1 MIKFPGIR
9 KMCVTACAAVMLLTY
24 VACDTTDDERIPAYP
39 VQIMLNNTGL
49 WHTYGVAGF
58 GESREFI
65 RQNRVPS
72 NFQFLESTYT
82 GYGGV
87 LLIMGMN
94 PFSAGDVIPLAY
106 DLSCPV
112 ECKEYIRV
120 HIDPESLEAVCS
132 SCGSHYDVT
141 MSGGSP
147 VAGPTLTGS
156 VKYALQRYSVFPSG
170 GGYVIT
176 R

>member
-1 MIKFPGIR
+1 MLNKAVGIS
-9 KMCVTACAAVMLLTY
+9 ALLMSLVCLTG
-24 VACDTTDDERIPAYP
+24 CDSTDDDRIPAYP
-39 VQIMLNNTGL
+39 VQILLNNTGL
-49 WHTYGVAGF
+49 WHTYGVSGF
-58 GESREFI
+58 GESRCFI
-65 RQNRVPS
+65 RQSKIPS
-72 NFQFLESTYT
+72 NFQFLETTYT

-112 ECKEYIRV
+112 ECKDYIRV
-120 HIDPESLEAVCS
+120 AVDPTSLEAICS

-141 MSGGSP
+141 MSGGAP
-147 VAGPTLTGS
+147 TAGPALTGS
-156 VKYALQRYSVFPSG
+156 VKYALQRYDVVPSN
-170 GGYVIT
+170 GGYVIA

>member
-1 MIKFPGIR
+1 MR
-9 KMCVTACAAVMLLTY
+9 KHLIFIISTLTACLGFIS
-24 VACDTTDDERIPAYP
+24 CDSTDNSRIPAYP
-39 VQIMLNNTGL
+39 VQIMLNNPGL
-49 WHTYGVAGF
+49 WHTYGVAGY
-58 GESREFI
+58 GENRQFI
-65 RQNRVPS
+65 RQNKVPA

-94 PFSAGDVIPLAY
+94 PFVAGDVIPLAY

-112 ECKEYIRV
+112 ECKQYIRV
-120 HIDPESLEAVCS
+120 EVDSESLEAVCS

-141 MSGGSP
+141 MSGGAP
-147 VAGPTLTGS
+147 TAGPALTGS
-156 VKYALQRYSVFPSG
+156 VKYALQRYNATPSN
-170 GGYVIT
+170 GGYIIA

>member
-1 MIKFPGIR
+1 MLNKFLVGILSLV
-9 KMCVTACAAVMLLTY
+9 CLLPLC
-24 VACDTTDDERIPAYP
+24 ACDSTDDDRIPAYP
-39 VQIMLNNTGL
+39 VQILLNNPGL

-58 GESREFI
+58 GESRQFI
-65 RQNRVPS
+65 RQNRIPS

-112 ECKEYIRV
+112 ECKDYIRV
-120 HIDPESLEAVCS
+120 QVDPASLEAVCS

-141 MSGGSP
+141 MSGGAPTS
-147 VAGPTLTGS
+147 GPALTGS
-156 VKYALQRYSVFPSG
+156 VKYALQRYNVLPSN
-170 GGYVIT
+170 GGYVIA